1 LALLDEEEVFGA
13 EGVGAGCEVLGAGWY
28 CGEEEGF
35 APLDQGETFGASTA
49 GRRGAVAGAVP
60 LRLNVEG
67 GCVLIGAMG
76 AC

>member
-35 APLDQGETFGASTA
+35 APLDQEEALG
-49 GRRGAVAGAVP
+49 VAGV
-60 LRLNVEG
+60 
-67 GCVLIGAMG
+67 GAG
-76 AC
+76 